1 VCLRI
6 QVDPS
11 YKEFAGI
18 APERAF
24 ADYCFANLVLHLVVW
39 NYMG

>member
-1 VCLRI
+1 MCLRI